1 MNDFMDA
8 VDKIVGMESEEEFK
22 RESGVMFG

>member
-8 VDKIVGMESEEEFK
+8 VDKIVGMEHDEEMKKEA
-22 RESGVMFG
+22 GVMFG